1 MNIDLLI
8 VCSFLLITLYLG
20 LWAGSGI
27 KDIREYAIANK
38 QFGTGVLTMT
48 ILATYITGSKGIGYV
63 GYVFDDGILPVF
75 SIILCGAIIT
85 FLFIAW
91 CIAPNMQHFDGCLT
105 LPELMGQLYGQGA
118 RFWMGIIGTCYS
130 VALVALQMIWL
141 GYVGVLFNFSSQL
154 SIFFGGILLVIYAAR
169 GGMKA
174 VAITDV
180 LQFIAI
186 LVFVPLVAYVMLYH
200 VGGIKSLFSQV
211 PIAALDVLHHP
222 SLKDYVVYCIWDL
235 FPAFPLS
242 FPFIQRM
249 LMARDKPQLVN
260 SYYLGMSFL
269 TIFYLL
275 LTLIGLAA
283 MVLSITSDVNMPQ
296 RGSKVFVYIVKN
308 YLPIGAK
315 GVIGAGFIA
324 GIMSTAD
331 SFLHTAGLA
340 LAHDVI
346 QPRTKRSLDALK
358 LAQYLTLLL
367 GLIALALALFYKALP
382 REQYGGLDLGK
393 GLNFVTEATALVFT
407 IPLVAGIMGLKT
419 EARSFLVSSLTTI
432 TVFILSTFCLRNEF
446 IMPLA
451 VATNLLSFFGVHYF
465 HNQGFAIA
473 TRAKPQQEDNIW
485 QPIRKGTSKRFNNLL
500 PTPNKLLRY
509 SQDRVAKYGANPTL
523 FALFIA
529 FNYMIPF
536 FMHSYADLAMYN
548 WLLAIRGIGTLLCV
562 GLLLK
567 SQWPKRLLPY
577 FPVYYHFSLLYC
589 LPFVTTFLFLLEG
602 GNIEWLLNVALAIM
616 LLIVL
621 SDWATFIGLSILG
634 IALALGL
641 YKLGI
646 GSLAVS
652 MDIDTAYAL
661 VYALTF
667 STLIGLLFARRKQ
680 KNFDQLANQNQA
692 LVAKALETEENLL
705 EAVRERLRVIQ
716 TLKQAG
722 IQDLL
727 QVAKLIKE
735 LRLKVKDQPDPEIA
749 EVAQQL
755 EATLI
760 PMNLQLRGIAD
771 RATNF
776 LRLTIDTLPIQ
787 ELLATLQTQPTTQ
800 GNATDVKLQPRTHQ
814 QTLTCDRK
822 RIQKLLLSSITA
834 LQKAYEATP
843 ILVGLEDTHLHYPL
857 PTVKPDYIKKVTA
870 LRFIVTTQASLP
882 PLPEAYTAQMHGPP
896 LTIPE
901 TIEELVLL
909 DNQRIVKAHY
919 GHMHASTDTLSYVIP
934 LQLSEVR
941 PKDTDKA
948 YTELG
953 ATPIR
958 ANDHYR
964 DNKVDAQAQ
973 EKEFL
978 AAVAKRSTADLELV
992 KSVIELIKWYHGP
1005 VNRKS
1010 GEPFYLHPI
1019 AVAQIVLDYNTD
1031 EATILGALLH
1041 DTVEDT
1047 TLLLED
1053 IEAVFGK
1060 DTADIV
1066 DTVTHLES
1074 SKGSCYKVRLA
1085 TEENIL
1091 MLLAAGDLRALYVKL
1106 ADRMHNMRTINAKPY
1121 ASQLKKAQETLQF
1134 FVPLAAG
1141 RLKLPAAAEELK
1153 ERSLAVIAKQT

>member
-8 VCSFLLITLYLG
+8 VLSFLFITLLLG
-20 LWAGSGI
+20 LWAGRGI

-63 GYVFDDGILPVF
+63 GYVFDDGILPIF
-75 SIILCGAIIT
+75 SVILCGAIIT

-91 CIAPNMQHFDGCLT
+91 CIVPNMQRFVGCLT
-105 LPELMGQLYGQGA
+105 LPEVMGQLYGQSA
-118 RFWMGIIGTCYS
+118 RFWMGILGTGYS

-141 GYVGVLFNFSSQL
+141 GYVGALFNLSSQL
-154 SIFFGGILLVIYAAR
+154 SIFLGGIFLVIYAAR

-180 LQFIAI
+180 LQFIAM
-186 LVFVPLVAYVMLYH
+186 LVFVPLVAYVVLYH
-200 VGGIKSLFSQV
+200 VGGIKSLFRQV
-211 PIAALDVLHHP
+211 PPVALDVLHHP
-222 SLKDYVVYCIWDL
+222 SLKDYIIYCIWDL

-260 SYYLGMSFL
+260 SYYIGLSFL

-283 MVLSITSDVNMPQ
+283 MVLRTTSDLNMPQ
-296 RGSKVFVYIVKN
+296 QGSNIFVYLVKN
-308 YLPIGAK
+308 YLPIGAQ

-346 QPRTKRSLDALK
+346 QPRVKRSIDALK

-367 GLIALALALFYKALP
+367 GLVALALALFYKALP
-382 REQYGGLDLGK
+382 RVQYGGVDLGR
-393 GLNFVTEATALVFT
+393 GLNFMTEAVALVFT
-407 IPLVAGIMGLKT
+407 IPLVAGIMGLRT
-419 EARSFLVSSLTTI
+419 EARSFLVSSLTTV
-432 TVFILSTFCLRNEF
+432 TVFILSRFCLSNEF
-446 IMPLA
+446 VMPLS
-451 VATNLLSFFGVHYF
+451 VAINVLSFFGSHYF
-465 HNQGFAIA
+465 HNQGFAIIRRTA
-473 TRAKPQQEDNIW
+473 HRPESYVW
-485 QPIRKGTSKRFNNLL
+485 QPTWEGIGKRFSNLL
-500 PTPNKLLRY
+500 PTPSRLLRY

-523 FALFIA
+523 FALFMS
-529 FNYMIPF
+529 FSYMIPF
-536 FMHSYADLAMYN
+536 SMHSYTDLTMYN
-548 WLLAIRGIGTLLCV
+548 WLLAIRGMGALLSV

-567 SQWPKRLLPY
+567 SQWPRWLLPY
-577 FPVYYHFSLLYC
+577 FPVYYHLSLLYC

-602 GNIEWLLNVALAIM
+602 GSIEWLLNVALSIM

-621 SDWATFIGLSILG
+621 ADWTTFIGLSMLG

-641 YKLGI
+641 YRLGI
-646 GSLAVS
+646 SCLAVS
-652 MDIDTAYAL
+652 MDADTAYTL
-661 VYALTF
+661 IYAVTF

-680 KNFDQLANQNQA
+680 ESFDQLTNQSQA
-692 LVAKALETEENLL
+692 LLAKTLETEENLL

-727 QVAKLIKE
+727 QVAKLISE
-735 LRLKVKDQPDPEIA
+735 LRLKAKVQPDSEIA

-755 EATLI
+755 EAVLT
-760 PMNLQLRGIAD
+760 PMVLQLRSIED

-776 LRLTIDTLPIQ
+776 LRLSIDTLPIQ
-787 ELLATLQTQPTTQ
+787 ELLATLQTPSTTQ
-800 GNATDVKLQPRTHQ
+800 GNATGAQLQLHTHQ
-814 QTLTCDRK
+814 QTLTGDRK

-834 LQKAYEATP
+834 LQRAYKETP
-843 ILVGLEDTHLHYPL
+843 ILVGLEDTQLHYPL
-857 PTVKPDYIKKVTA
+857 PTVRTGYIKKIGA
-870 LRFIVTTQASLP
+870 LRITVTTQATLP
-882 PLPEAYTAQMHGPP
+882 PLLKAYTAQMHG
-896 LTIPE
+896 TAFTMPE
-901 TIEELVLL
+901 TIEELLL
-909 DNQRIVKAHY
+909 LENQRIVKAHY
-919 GHMHASTDTLSYVIP
+919 GYMHASTDTLLYVIP
-934 LQLSEVR
+934 LQLREVR
-941 PKDTDKA
+941 PKDIDKA
-948 YTELG
+948 YMELG

-958 ANDHYR
+958 ANDRYKS
-964 DNKVDAQAQ
+964 DKIDAQAQ
-973 EKEFL
+973 EEEFL

-1031 EATILGALLH
+1031 EAAILGALLH

-1047 TLLLED
+1047 ALLLRD

-1060 DTADIV
+1060 DTAGIV

-1074 SKGSCYKVRLA
+1074 PKDSFYKVKLSA
-1085 TEENIL
+1085 EENIL

-1106 ADRMHNMRTINAKPY
+1106 ADRMHNMRTIHASPY

-1134 FVPLAAG
+1134 FVPLAQD

-1153 ERSLAVIAKQT
+1153 ERSLAIMAKET